1 MLGAKQNPVIT
12 SSVDSELLGGMTVS
26 IGDKYTDMKEH
37 VFIRKYL
44 WEQTWP
50 TIFDNKTCFD
60 QIFYWKKNTFLTK
73 IFDKKKQ
80 SFDQQLLTKNFLLT
94 KIFLKNKNML

>member
-44 WEQTWP
+44 
-50 TIFDNKTCFD
+50 
-60 QIFYWKKNTFLTK
+60 
-73 IFDKKKQ
+73 
-80 SFDQQLLTKNFLLT
+80 
-94 KIFLKNKNML
+94 